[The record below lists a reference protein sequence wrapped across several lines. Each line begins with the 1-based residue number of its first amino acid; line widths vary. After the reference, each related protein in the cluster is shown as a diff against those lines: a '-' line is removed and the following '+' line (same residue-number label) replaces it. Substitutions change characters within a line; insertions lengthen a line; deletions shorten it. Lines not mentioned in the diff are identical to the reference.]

1 MVVISSVIFLV
12 CQLLRFWLAAAAAAV
27 VVGALLQSLTE
38 GHCDGHSSV
47 SHLGRSASGCYWQTA
62 VEPTLTVWAEL
73 WAEVW
78 AEVLASQVEAEVRG
92 LEAGG
97 EAGWEGR

>member
-12 CQLLRFWLAAAAAAV
+12 CQLLRFWLAAAAAAAA
-27 VVGALLQSLTE
+27 VGALLQSLTE
-38 GHCDGHSSV
+38 GHRDGHSSV

-62 VEPTLTVWAEL
+62 VEPTLTVWAE
-73 WAEVW
+73 
-78 AEVLASQVEAEVRG
+78 VLASQVEAEVRG